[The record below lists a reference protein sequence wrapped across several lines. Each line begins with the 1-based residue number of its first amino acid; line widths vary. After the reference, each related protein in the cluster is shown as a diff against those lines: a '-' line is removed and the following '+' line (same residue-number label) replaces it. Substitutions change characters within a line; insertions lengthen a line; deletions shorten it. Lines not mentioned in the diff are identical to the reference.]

1 MHYLKLHKELM
12 IKTALFL
19 KTKNIGDS
27 IILTSSI
34 AALPKAFKYV
44 DVMCL
49 PESESIFKMNPR
61 VRDIFVIPR
70 HLKGVQKLSA
80 YYTIFKKL
88 ISNHYDFLAEFSV
101 DWRGALLARFLN
113 NDLSVAREASRRGS
127 FWHHSF
133 DLIAPLKDNRPIAEQ
148 DADLLRV
155 AKLYQK
161 TEAPSYQLSTPKKN
175 QLKIKKW
182 LQAQHISKNKL
193 IVIHASSRWKFKE
206 IPIETWANVIDALK
220 AKKINIVLSGSK
232 EDLKTNQ
239 SIADLCLFK
248 PILTHDFSIEDTTAL
263 YEMAD
268 LVATIDS
275 MSTHLAS
282 AMNTPVISIFGPTN
296 DLNWRPW
303 KVKYQVITLSKA
315 DDPTFTCRPCGM
327 DGCEGTKI
335 SQCLVQMNPQTILK
349 SIEKTLKINT

>member
-1 MHYLKLHKELM
+1 M

-44 DVMCL
+44 DIVCL

-70 HLKGVQKLSA
+70 HLKGLKKLSA
-80 YYTIFKKL
+80 YYKIFRKL
-88 ISNHYDFLAEFSV
+88 ISNHYDFLAQFSV
-101 DWRGALLARFLN
+101 DWRGALLARLLN
-113 NDLSVAREASRRGS
+113 ADLSVAREALRRGS
-127 FWHHSF
+127 FWHQSF

-148 DADLLRV
+148 DVDLLRV

-161 TEAPSYQLSTPKKN
+161 AEAPSYQLSAPHKN

-206 IPIETWANVIDALK
+206 IPIETWGNVIDAL
-220 AKKINIVLSGSK
+220 I
-232 EDLKTNQ
+232 
-239 SIADLCLFK
+239 
-248 PILTHDFSIEDTTAL
+248 
-263 YEMAD
+263 
-268 LVATIDS
+268 
-275 MSTHLAS
+275 
-282 AMNTPVISIFGPTN
+282 
-296 DLNWRPW
+296 
-303 KVKYQVITLSKA
+303 
-315 DDPTFTCRPCGM
+315 
-327 DGCEGTKI
+327 
-335 SQCLVQMNPQTILK
+335 
-349 SIEKTLKINT
+349 